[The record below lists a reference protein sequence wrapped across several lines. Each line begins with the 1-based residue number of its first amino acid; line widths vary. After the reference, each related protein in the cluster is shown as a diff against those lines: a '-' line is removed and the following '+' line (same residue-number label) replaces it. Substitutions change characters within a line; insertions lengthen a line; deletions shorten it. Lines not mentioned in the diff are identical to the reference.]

1 MNPKSSLNVAQL
13 GQVFTP
19 QNIVANML
27 KLVRSVERVK
37 NPRFLEP
44 SCGNGAFFTH
54 LPSNTIGI
62 EIDKAQIHCYAF
74 LQATHNGTIS
84 PSLAEGDKGGGF
96 YDLAI
101 DFTHPLA
108 PSAREGESIDC
119 HDFAIFDTITKS
131 RNDGTILNTD
141 FFAYPVSEKFDTI
154 IGNPPYVRYQD
165 ILDSTKSLLKP
176 FSDIFDLRSNLYLFF
191 IYKCVLHLR
200 DRGELI
206 FITPRDFLKSTASVK
221 LNASLHAQGSITD
234 FVELGDKRIFSK
246 AQPNCVIWRF
256 EKGDFSRKCNYQNLQ
271 DCHEKKIFNCISGQI
286 IFTRKRYEIPFSSL
300 FFVKV
305 GAVSGADSIF
315 ANEKF
320 GNMDFVC
327 SFSAKTG
334 KTKKMIYGDFGKNC
348 AYLAE
353 FKSQLKARKIKKF
366 DEHNWWEWG
375 RDYHKSESPRIYVN
389 SKTRNK
395 KPFFLHPCNAYDG
408 SVLAIFPRFEV
419 DNASLQK
426 ICEMLNN
433 VDWEELGFVCD
444 GRFLFSQRSLE
455 NCLLGSEF
463 GEIYECAN
471 LKAIS

>member
-1 MNPKSSLNVAQL
+1 MPIFHIKGIFVNRESELNIAHL

-19 QNIVANML
+19 QNIVADML
-27 KLVRSVERVK
+27 KLIQSTKRVE

-44 SCGNGAFFTH
+44 SCGNGAFFAH
-54 LPSNTIGI
+54 LPNNKIGI
-62 EIDKAQIHCYAF
+62 EIDAF
-74 LQATHNGTIS
+74 T
-84 PSLAEGDKGGGF
+84 
-96 YDLAI
+96 
-101 DFTHPLA
+101 
-108 PSAREGESIDC
+108 IDC
-119 HDFAIFDTITKS
+119 HDFATFNKVSKS
-131 RNDGTILNTD
+131 CNDSRILNAD
-141 FFAYPVSEKFDTI
+141 FFAYPVSETFDTI

-176 FSDIFDLRSNLYLFF
+176 FSDIFDSRTNLYLFF

-200 DRGELI
+200 ERGELI

-221 LNASLHAQGSITD
+221 LNAFLYAQGTITD
-234 FVELGDKRIFSK
+234 FIELGDKRIFGK
-246 AQPNCVIWRF
+246 AQPNCIIWRF
-256 EKGDFSRKCNYQNLQ
+256 EKGDFSRKSNCQNLQ
-271 DCHEKKIFNCISGQI
+271 NALERKIFNCVSGQI
-286 IFTRKRYEIPFSSL
+286 IFTHKHYEIPFSSL

-375 RDYHKSESPRIYVN
+375 RDYHKSELPRIYVN

-408 SVLAIFPRFEV
+408 SILAIFPRFEV
-419 DNASLQK
+419 DNMDLQK

-463 GEIYECAN
+463 GKIYERVN

>member
-1 MNPKSSLNVAQL
+1 MRISHIKGIFVNPKSSLNVAHL

-19 QNIVANML
+19 QNIVADML

-44 SCGNGAFFTH
+44 SCGNGAFFAH

-62 EIDKAQIHCYAF
+62 EIDSSHCPPSHQMCHTERSEVSQQNNNAKRYFANAQY
-74 LQATHNGTIS
+74 
-84 PSLAEGDKGGGF
+84 DK
-96 YDLAI
+96 
-101 DFTHPLA
+101 
-108 PSAREGESIDC
+108 ENIDC

-131 RNDGTILNTD
+131 RNGGTILNTD

-234 FVELGDKRIFSK
+234 FIELGDKRIFSK

-334 KTKKMIYGDFGKNC
+334 KTKKMIYGDFGKTC

-353 FKSQLKARKIKKF
+353 FKPQLIARKIKKF

-375 RDYHKSESPRIYVN
+375 RDYYKSESPRIYVN

-395 KPFFLHPCNAYDG
+395 KPFFLHKCNAYDG

-419 DNASLQK
+419 DSASLQK

-463 GEIYECAN
+463 GEVYDTLTI
-471 LKAIS
+471 KAIS